1 VTKIL
6 IPAAALAA
14 VATAASAAPSRPAGL
29 LWVVSPADAAC
40 RTEIELVA
48 RSGAVTPVTL
58 TSDGQIV
65 SLTFAKPDL
74 PERAFL
80 PIRVDRN
87 RFSNLVLRRADGVTG
102 ELVLSEETEAAMR
115 KGKTLDIAWLSEE
128 PVSATLAGSEQGLTD
143 LRVCGAQIASQAR
156 ARATADAEAKA
167 RAEEDARRQ
176 AVVQAQLEAARAQ
189 TAAADA
195 QRQRVEQEAERQRR
209 QEAQERERLYA
220 EARQQEY
227 QRQYDY
233 EAARRRD
240 YEEARRREYEE
251 DQGGYYRPAFQPRY
265 PIYPQPQASYPPAWG
280 RRW

>member
-1 VTKIL
+1 MRHVTRTFAL
-6 IPAAALAA
+6 AALAA
-14 VATAASAAPSRPAGL
+14 ATSAAAHAAGPSRPAGL
-29 LWVVSPADAAC
+29 PWVVQPADAAC
-40 RTEIELVA
+40 RTELELVA

-87 RFSNLVLRRADGVTG
+87 RYSNLMLRRADGVTG

-115 KGKTLDIAWLSEE
+115 KGATLDIAWLGEE
-128 PVSATLAGSEQGLTD
+128 PVSTTLAGSEQGLTD

-156 ARATADAEAKA
+156 ARATAEAEARA
-167 RAEEDARRQ
+167 RAEEDARKQ

-189 TAAADA
+189 TAAAEA
-195 QRQRVEQEAERQRR
+195 QRQRVKEEAERQRR
-209 QEAQERERLYA
+209 QEAQERERAYA
-220 EARQQEY
+220 EARQRE
-227 QRQYDY
+227 YDY
-233 EAARRRD
+233 A
-240 YEEARRREYEE
+240 EARRRQTWEDEQDEYA
-251 DQGGYYRPAFQPRY
+251 RPPLQPRY
-265 PIYPQPQASYPPAWG
+265 PIYPQPQPYPY